1 MYFQYYG
8 GEKIGET
15 INQLGFDA
23 FVLGNHEFDRGD
35 DYLAQFVR
43 HSLSPILPKSA

>member
-43 HSLSPILPKSA
+43 YWLL

>member
-35 DYLAQFVR
+35 DYLAEFVR
-43 HSLSPILPKSA
+43 PRSPLTSPSFV